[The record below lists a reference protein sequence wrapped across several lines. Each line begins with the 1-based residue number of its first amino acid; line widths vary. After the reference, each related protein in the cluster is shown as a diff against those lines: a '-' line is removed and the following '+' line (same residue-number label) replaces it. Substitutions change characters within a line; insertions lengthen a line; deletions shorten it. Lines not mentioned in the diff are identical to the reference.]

1 MINTPKSRRAGAV
14 LSIDLDALADN
25 WRLFRDLCAPSKAE
39 AAAVVKA
46 CAYGL
51 GVDRAAPALMQAG
64 CKTFFVAS
72 IDEAIELRSILGPA
86 PTIHV
91 FYGLMEG
98 AERDFVEFDLVPV
111 LNTLGEVG
119 AWRAFCSGSGESR
132 PCDLHIDTGMSRLGL
147 DNQELTSL
155 VDNPD
160 QLDGLNLNMAM
171 SHLASAE
178 EADNLTNAQQLGKFQ
193 AALKHINP
201 AHASLA
207 NSSGAFLGPDYH
219 FDLVRPGIAL
229 YGSNPTP
236 NQPNPMAQVIRLQAK
251 VLQVRTIDTR
261 QGVGYGSTHQ
271 AVPGVRLATIAAGY
285 ADGYPRSLSN
295 TGDVYFGEFR
305 APVVGRVSMDLI
317 TVDVTKIPE
326 PLCRPGQLADLIGP
340 LNSVDDVADKA
351 ATIGYELLTQLGSRY
366 HRVYTQVNTGGIQTS

>member
-1 MINTPKSRRAGAV
+1 MSNTPESRRAGAV

-25 WRLFRDLCAPSKAE
+25 WRIFRDLCAPSKAE

-98 AERDFVEFDLVPV
+98 AERDFVEFDLIPV

-119 AWRAFCSGSGESR
+119 AWRAFCLGFGKPL

-147 DNQELTSL
+147 DGQELTSL

-178 EADNLTNAQQLGKFQ
+178 ESDNPTNALQLVKFQ

-201 AHASLA
+201 THASLA
-207 NSSGAFLGPDYH
+207 NSSGTFLGPDYH

-236 NQPNPMAQVIRLQAK
+236 DQPNPMAQVIRLQAK

-261 QGVGYGSTHQ
+261 QGVGYGSTYQ
-271 AVPGVRLATIAAGY
+271 AVPGARLATIAAGY
-285 ADGYPRSLSN
+285 ADGYPRRLSN

-317 TVDVTKIPE
+317 TVDVSQVPE

-340 LNSVDDVADKA
+340 LNSIDDVADKA

-366 HRVYTQVNTGGIQTS
+366 HRVYT